1 LKFFGNTK
9 MQSPEKSLILDTAK
23 EFGLTKSELLSL
35 VETAPKRYYV
45 WKIPKKSGGDRVICH
60 PARELK
66 AIQRYFVQNV
76 LNELPV
82 HSAAMAYVVGR
93 SIKENAKCH
102 AESRVVMKLDFEDFF
117 NNLVVENWEQYA
129 SLHFPPWSIDEIA
142 FTSKILFWG
151 AGSIEP
157 VKLAIGAPTS
167 PLLSNCLL
175 FDVDTKLSEFAA
187 SQNLNYT
194 RYADDITF
202 SSKGFLDFD
211 KVMGAVKSALSDA
224 TWVNLRLNAKKT
236 RLASKKTNRRVTG
249 IVITSDNK
257 VSLGRERKRKISSMV
272 HYGIHGRLAME
283 DYAKLGGLIAFAID
297 VEPSFVDSLRKKYG
311 DKIID
316 KLLRRAV

>member
-1 LKFFGNTK
+1 
-9 MQSPEKSLILDTAK
+9 MQSPENSLVLNTAK
-23 EFGLTKSELLSL
+23 ECGLTKSELLSL
-35 VETAPKRYYV
+35 VATAPKRYYV
-45 WKIPKKSGGDRVICH
+45 WNIPKRSGGERTICH

-66 AIQRYFVQNV
+66 VIQRYFVQKV
-76 LNELPV
+76 LNGLPV
-82 HSAAMAYVVGR
+82 HPSAMAYVAGS
-93 SIKENAKCH
+93 SIKENAKLH

-117 NNLVVENWEQYA
+117 NNLVVDNWIKFA
-129 SLHFPPWSIDEIA
+129 SVHFPEWTAEHID

-151 AGSIEP
+151 AGSVAP
-157 VKLAIGAPTS
+157 VKLAIGAPSS

-175 FDVDTKLSEFAA
+175 FDLDTKLSNFAV
-187 SQNLNYT
+187 SENLIYT

-211 KVMGAVKSALSDA
+211 KVMGAVKCALSDA
-224 TWVNLRLNAKKT
+224 NWVNLRLNAKKT

-249 IVITSDNK
+249 LVITPDNK

-272 HYGIHGRLAME
+272 HHGIHGRLAME

-311 DKIID
+311 SKIVD
-316 KLLRRAV
+316 MLLRRVP